1 MSFDAVIVII
11 VLIFVLISLYFELA
25 GTAFT
30 FLIAVATLGIL
41 GILTPS
47 EIISGFSNEQIAV
60 IVMLLILGDVIRK
73 SSVVEYFFSRL
84 FKGANT
90 YNSYMRRMMLVV
102 GFFSAF
108 VNNTPLV
115 AIMMPYVHSW
125 GKRHKIAPSKLLIPL
140 SYAAILGGS
149 CTLIGTSTNLIVSGF
164 VIDQNIIKGLPP
176 LNLFDFIYVG
186 LPMFVI
192 GLIYI
197 LTIGKKLLPSNTDIL
212 SEVTDN
218 IRKYIFETEVRK
230 NSHLIGK
237 TIKESGLLNLEGLF
251 LFKIIR
257 NDYNILSVSQD
268 TKIEECDK
276 FIFSG
281 DKDIITDLVN
291 KQSGLTFPLVG
302 MLSKKKHTDIIEIVI
317 SYNSSFISKTARE
330 INFRKRYNSAIIAIH
345 RNGENISRKI
355 GDIRLKAGDVLL
367 LLTGNEMINKDIT
380 QDFYFISKV
389 KEIRKPEF
397 YKTFTLIGGTS
408 LAILIAALGIAPLFT
423 TLLLLLILLFGI
435 KIVSPKDIH
444 KNLDFNLI
452 FIIAL
457 SLAFGTAMI
466 KTGVAGIIAD
476 FLIHV
481 FIPFG
486 TLSLLFG
493 IYFVTTFLAAYI
505 TNKAAVAIAFP
516 ISLTMAS
523 NLHLNPMPFILIV
536 AFAAAAN
543 FMTPIGYQT
552 NLMVYGPGGYKFK
565 DFFRIGFPLTI
576 IYMIVT
582 VLILYFM
589 YFVV

>member
-1 MSFDAVIVII
+1 MSIDALIVII
-11 VLIFVLISLYFELA
+11 VLIIVLISLYFELA
-25 GTAFT
+25 GTSFT
-30 FLIAVATLGIL
+30 FLIAVAILGIC
-41 GILTPS
+41 GILTPR

-73 SSVVEYFFSRL
+73 SSVVEYFFNKF

-90 YNSYMRRMMLVV
+90 YNSYMRRMMVVV

-115 AIMMPYVHSW
+115 AIMMPYVHNWS
-125 GKRHKIAPSKLLIPL
+125 KRHKIAPSKLLIPL

-164 VIDQNIIKGLPP
+164 VIDQNIIKGLKP
-176 LNLFDFIYVG
+176 LNLFDFVYVG
-186 LPMFVI
+186 LPMLII
-192 GLIYI
+192 GFIYI
-197 LTIGKKLLPSNTDIL
+197 LTIGKKLLPTNTDIL

-218 IRKYIFETEVRK
+218 IRQYIFETEVRK

-237 TIKESGLLNLEGLF
+237 TIKESGFLKMEGLY

-257 NDYNILSVSQD
+257 NNYNIISASEE
-268 TKIEECDK
+268 TEIEESDK

-281 DKDIITDLVN
+281 EKNIITDLIN
-291 KQSGLTFPLVG
+291 KQESGFTFPLVG
-302 MLSKKKHTDIIEIVI
+302 MLSKKNHTDIIEIVI
-317 SYNSSFISKTARE
+317 SHNSTLISKTVKE
-330 INFRKRYNSAIIAIH
+330 INFKKRFNSAILAIH
-345 RNGENISRKI
+345 RNGENISQKI
-355 GDIRLKAGDVLL
+355 EDIRLKAGDVLL
-367 LLTGNEMINKDIT
+367 LLTDNELISKDIS

-389 KEIRKPEF
+389 KEIRKPEL
-397 YKTFTLIGGTS
+397 YKTITLLGGTTI
-408 LAILIAALGIAPLFT
+408 AILLAALGIVPLFI

-435 KIVSPKDIH
+435 KVSSPKDIH

-466 KTGVAGIIAD
+466 KTGVASLIAD
-476 FLIHV
+476 LLIKIFL
-481 FIPFG
+481 PFG
-486 TLSLLFG
+486 TLSILFG
-493 IYFVTTFLAAYI
+493 IYFVTTILAAYI
-505 TNKAAVAIAFP
+505 TNKAAVAITFP
-516 ISLTMAS
+516 IALTMAV
-523 NLHLNPMPFILIV
+523 NLDLPPMPFILIV

-552 NLMVYGPGGYKFK
+552 NIMVYGPGGYNFK
-565 DFFRIGFPLTI
+565 DFFKIGFPLTI
-576 IYMIVT
+576 IYMIGT

-589 YFVV
+589 YF

>member
-1 MSFDAVIVII
+1 MNVDALIVII
-11 VLIFVLISLYFELA
+11 VLILILISLYFNLV

-30 FLIAVATLGIL
+30 FLIAVAILGIF
-41 GILTPS
+41 GILTPI
-47 EIISGFSNEQIAV
+47 EILSGFSNEQIAV

-73 SSVVEYFFSRL
+73 STVVEYFFNKF

-102 GFFSAF
+102 GVFSAF

-115 AIMMPYVHSW
+115 AIMMPYVHNWS
-125 GKRHKIAPSKLLIPL
+125 KRHKIAPSKLLIPL

-164 VIDQNIIKGLPP
+164 VIDQNIIKGLKP
-176 LNLFDFIYVG
+176 LNLFDFVYVG
-186 LPMFVI
+186 LPMLII
-192 GLIYI
+192 GFIYI
-197 LTIGKKLLPSNTDIL
+197 ITIGKKLLPSNTDIL

-237 TIKESGLLNLEGLF
+237 TIKESGLLTLEGLF
-251 LFKIIR
+251 LFKVIR
-257 NDYNILSVSQD
+257 NDYNILSTSKK
-268 TKIEECDK
+268 TKIQQGDI

-291 KQSGLTFPLVG
+291 QYSGLTFPLVG

-317 SYNSSFISKTARE
+317 SHNSSLISKTARE

-345 RNGENISRKI
+345 RNGESISQKI
-355 GDIRLKAGDVLL
+355 GDVRLKAGDVLL
-367 LLTGNEMINKDIT
+367 LLTGNELISKDIA

-397 YKTFTLIGGTS
+397 YKTFTLIGGTT
-408 LAILIAALGIAPLFT
+408 LAILIAALGIAPLFV

-435 KIVSPKDIH
+435 KIASPKDIH

-466 KTGVAGIIAD
+466 KTGVAGLIAD
-476 FLIHV
+476 FLIKI

-486 TLSLLFG
+486 TLSILFG
-493 IYFVTTFLAAYI
+493 IYLVTTFLAAYI
-505 TNKAAVAIAFP
+505 TNKAAVAITFP

-523 NLHLNPMPFILIV
+523 NLNLNPMPFILIV

-552 NLMVYGPGGYKFK
+552 NIMVYGPGGYKFK
-565 DFFRIGFPLTI
+565 DFFKVGFPLTI

-589 YFVV
+589 YF

>member
-1 MSFDAVIVII
+1 MNIDALIVII
-11 VLIFVLISLYFELA
+11 VLIIVLISLYFELL

-30 FLIAVATLGIL
+30 FLIAVAILGVF
-41 GILTPS
+41 GILTPN

-60 IVMLLILGDVIRK
+60 IVMLLILGDVIRR
-73 SSVVEYFFSRL
+73 SSVVEYFFNNF
-84 FKGANT
+84 FKRANT
-90 YNSYMRRMMLVV
+90 YNSYMRRMMVVV

-115 AIMMPYVHSW
+115 AIMMPYVHNWS
-125 GKRHKIAPSKLLIPL
+125 KRHKIAPSKLLIPL

-164 VIDQNIIKGLPP
+164 VIDQNIIKELKP
-176 LNLFDFIYVG
+176 LDLFDFVYVG
-186 LPMFVI
+186 LPMLII
-192 GLIYI
+192 GFIYI

-212 SEVTDN
+212 SEVTN
-218 IRKYIFETEVRK
+218 SIRQYLFETEVRK
-230 NSHLIGK
+230 HSHLIGK
-237 TIKESGLLNLEGLF
+237 TIKESDLLNLEGLS

-257 NDYNILSVSQD
+257 NNYNIISASGD
-268 TKIEECDK
+268 TKIEESDR

-281 DKDIITDLVN
+281 EKEIITDLIN
-291 KQSGLTFPLVG
+291 KQDSGFTFPLVG
-302 MLSKKKHTDIIEIVI
+302 MLSKKNHTDIIEIVI
-317 SYNSSFISKTARE
+317 SHNSTLITKKVKE
-330 INFRKRYNSAIIAIH
+330 INFRKRYNSGIIAIH
-345 RNGENISRKI
+345 RNGENISQKI
-355 GDIRLKAGDVLL
+355 EDIRLKAGDVLL
-367 LLTGNEMINKDIT
+367 LLTDNDLVSRDIS

-389 KEIRKPEF
+389 KEISKPQL
-397 YKTFTLIGGTS
+397 YKTIALIGGTA
-408 LAILIAALGIAPLFT
+408 LAILLSALGLVPLFIA
-423 TLLLLLILLFGI
+423 LLLLLILLFGI
-435 KIVSPKDIH
+435 KIASPKDIH

-476 FLIHV
+476 LLINI

-486 TLSLLFG
+486 TLSILFG
-493 IYFVTTFLAAYI
+493 IYFVTTILAAYI
-505 TNKAAVAIAFP
+505 TNKAAVAITFP
-516 ISLTMAS
+516 IALTMAV
-523 NLHLNPMPFILIV
+523 NLNLNPMPFILIV

-552 NLMVYGPGGYKFK
+552 NIMVYGPGGYKFR

-589 YFVV
+589 YF